1 MRAVMNVCR
10 VGACFVALAL
20 SLAPAGGQGAPPWLD
35 PALLAAAKREGSVA
49 VYTSTNEQ
57 EGLPLFKIF
66 EEATGINYVR
76 GGDAMLMSRM
86 AIEARAGQTSF
97 DIVFSSAAHKVP
109 AQMLAQYVPPQAS
122 HISPEAR
129 DPDQRWHGVYANYN
143 APAYNT
149 QKVQAAD
156 LPKTYE
162 EFARHPEWGGKVAID
177 STDFEWLKAM
187 FQHYGEPTAM
197 QLIRS
202 IVAVVRPVVTDG
214 HLALA
219 RSVAAGEYWISLN
232 NYVMLSTNVKVAGGP
247 VEIFPL
253 DPVALFFSE
262 VGVNAKAPHPNAAR
276 LAANFMLSQ
285 ECQQFLSKF
294 GRLPTRKD
302 VQSNPP
308 GIVELLTTKKVV
320 TTLFKPEE
328 EKKWQQTFAAL
339 FKPR

>member
-1 MRAVMNVCR
+1 MLMFQGGKVHGFVRERSAAAGL
-10 VGACFVALAL
+10 VGLAALLLA
-20 SLAPAGGQGAPPWLD
+20 LAPAYGQGTSQHSQSWLD
-35 PALLAAAKREGSVA
+35 PALLAAAKGEGSVA

-66 EEATGINYVR
+66 EDATGIKVNYVR
-76 GGDAMLMSRM
+76 AGDAMLMSRL

-109 AQMLAQYVPPQAS
+109 PQMLAQYVPPQAS
-122 HISPEAR
+122 SIAPAAR

-143 APAYNT
+143 APAYNA
-149 QKVQAAD
+149 QKVQVAE
-156 LPKTYE
+156 LSKTYE
-162 EFARHPEWGGKVAID
+162 EFAQHPEWAGKVAID

-187 FQHYGEPTAM
+187 FQHYGEQKATE
-197 QLIRS
+197 LIRS
-202 IVAVVRPVVTDG
+202 IVAAVKPVITDG

-232 NYVMLSTNVKVAGGP
+232 NYVMLSTNVKLAGGP

-262 VGVNAKAPHPNAAR
+262 VAVNAKAPHPNAAR

-294 GRLPTRKD
+294 GRLPTRNG
-302 VQSNPP
+302 VSTNPP
-308 GIVELLTTKKVV
+308 GSSSC
-320 TTLFKPEE
+320 
-328 EKKWQQTFAAL
+328 
-339 FKPR
+339 